1 MKRLVSSFSSFK
13 NLDEASKRKKKK
25 IKFQKFFRENRLID
39 RKEALKI

>member
-1 MKRLVSSFSSFK
+1 MKRLVSSSSSFK
-13 NLDEASKRKKKK
+13 NLDEASKRKKK